1 MSKKEFLRMERD
13 FRRLTN
19 TKRTSGTPVSK
30 VSVTSSMDV
39 SDHGDSLASDSLGS
53 SVRGTPSRKSVS
65 SHGTTHM
72 STANRART
80 MSYIARRRGR
90 ARAIDEHLS
99 SQLFAVHPSSRILFS
114 CGHWDH
120 SFKATALDTGRL
132 MQSVTAHKDAV
143 TCLTL
148 ATDFGHT
155 WLVTGSRDCTLM
167 IWDVNTSGDLPLGS
181 GTPKRIL
188 YGHDDAV
195 SCVAVNTMLDVVVS
209 GSDDGTV
216 IIHSLREGSYTRT
229 IVIGVSPLSRKPS
242 ASSDAMTTRRRIHW
256 VCVTREG
263 YVVVYIIDEHLL
275 CTYTVNGR
283 LLARKDV
290 RERLYA
296 FLPSEDGQVL
306 VTGGENCLVVFR
318 WVRTCS
324 VMLIVC
330 NHCIYVVL

>member
-1 MSKKEFLRMERD
+1 M
-13 FRRLTN
+13 
-19 TKRTSGTPVSK
+19 
-30 VSVTSSMDV
+30 TSSTDV
-39 SDHGDSLASDSLGS
+39 SDHGDSLTSDSLGS
-53 SVRGTPSRKSVS
+53 SVRGTPSRKSAS
-65 SHGTTHM
+65 SHVATHAT
-72 STANRART
+72 TANRART
-80 MSYIARRRGR
+80 MSYMARRRGR
-90 ARAIDEHLS
+90 TRAIDEHLS
-99 SQLFAVHPSSRILFS
+99 AQLFAVHSSSKILFS

-132 MQSVTAHKDAV
+132 MQSITAHKDAV

-181 GTPKRIL
+181 GAPKRIL

-195 SCVAVNTMLDVVVS
+195 SCVAVSTVLDVVVS

-229 IVIGVSPLSRKPS
+229 IVIGVSPLSSQPS
-242 ASSDAMTTRRRIHW
+242 ATSEVSTSRRRVHW

-263 YVVVYIIDEHLL
+263 YVVVYVIDEHLL

-318 WVRTCS
+318 WVRAC
-324 VMLIVC
+324 VMLR
-330 NHCIYVVL
+330 LLSP